1 MKRLEKKLNVNDFDP
16 ENILSSKEM
25 KGIVGGWVRVLTSL
39 PHLCQTACNGA
50 GHGNI
55 RECEEGTCYDYG
67 PYASC
72 RNGSNVIFTISC

>member
-25 KGIVGGWVRVLTSL
+25 RGIVGGWVRVLTSL
-39 PHLCQTACNGA
+39 PHLCQTACIGTQ
-50 GHGNI
+50 GKI
-55 RECEEGTCYDYG
+55 RECKEGVCYDEG

-72 RNGSNVIFTISC
+72 RAADGAVIFRISC